1 LLYKNLT
8 RLLYFETRRY
18 ELPEKS
24 RVKKKWPLARCLGL
38 LGLAVIVI
46 GFLGFLPSEAIAED
60 GKEGAPKMEACAE
73 CHEDMA
79 AAFKGSRHGKGAD
92 CTCCHG
98 DAAKHLENAEA
109 GTIFAFKATDT
120 ALKKSKQC
128 LACHQNAAGQYFA
141 SAHAKAAMD
150 CTKCHSIHKKGHS
163 MAALKTKM
171 CAGCH
176 EEVVAQFRLNER
188 HRLQEGILECTTCHD
203 VHGPAIRQ
211 RLAGFKHEACFK
223 CHRDKAGPFIYE
235 HQASRVEGCTA
246 CHEVHGSPNRHMLAH
261 QNSADLCISCHT
273 LTPSWHSRFAS
284 GDANCVSCHSTIHGS
299 NLSNIFL
306 K

>member
-1 LLYKNLT
+1 M
-8 RLLYFETRRY
+8 RLFYFETRRY

-46 GFLGFLPSEAIAED
+46 GFLGFLPSKAIAEE
-60 GKEGAPKMEACAE
+60 GKDTPKMEACAE

-79 AAFKGSRHGKGAD
+79 AAFKGSRHGKGAS

-98 DAAKHLENAEA
+98 DAAKHLESGEA

-120 ALKKSKQC
+120 ALKKSKHC

-141 SAHAKAAMD
+141 SAHARAAMD
-150 CTKCHSIHKKGHS
+150 CTKCHTVHKKGHS
-163 MAALKTKM
+163 MATLKTKM
-171 CAGCH
+171 CASCH
-176 EEVVAQFRLNER
+176 QEVVAQFKLNER
-188 HRLQEGILECTTCHD
+188 HRLQEGILDCTTCHD
-203 VHGPAIRQ
+203 VHGPAIREQ
-211 RLAGFKHEACFK
+211 LAGFKHEACFK
-223 CHRDKAGPFIYE
+223 CHRDKSGPFIYE
-235 HQASRVEGCTA
+235 HQASRIEGCTA